1 MKRPWLLLLMSLAG
15 CASTPAPEA
24 PTGAELP
31 TAGAELPP
39 IVRRLEM
46 RRYDALEE
54 DRGDGFYMDNLLY
67 GLQGKS
73 RIFPKDGYETLVE
86 VRGEPLPESAIAVM
100 DIAWGN
106 GHGGSL
112 TSIRVT
118 FEGETASVERVE
130 WDGPHLGQTDRL
142 SRSMVRARVPSVEF
156 HEILGMSRVLPMVS
170 VKENYLGTGG
180 RRRNTFSTSS
190 MDVFMLVRLMDSS
203 GGTLLEREWAGYL
216 PYRLDVAPLDIV
228 LDEAEKRLGGKELP
242 WEAVPSEQWRS
253 SHFTDAFRRNRDL
266 MCREFHWWVMERSLE
281 MLGSFG
287 NGEAKETVR
296 FLRENAPKL
305 IDRQIEKLDSLLDP
319 ARGLLEGEPK
329 IVGEAGGHGM

>member
-1 MKRPWLLLLMSLAG
+1 MKRTWLLLVLGVAG
-15 CASTPAPEA
+15 CAATPAPEA
-24 PTGAELP
+24 PTGAEVP
-31 TAGAELPP
+31 AADAELPP

-54 DRGDGFYMDNLLY
+54 NKGDGFYLDNLLY
-67 GLQGKS
+67 RLQGNF
-73 RIFPKDGYETLVE
+73 RVFPKDGYETLVE
-86 VRGEPLPESAIAVM
+86 VRGEPLPESAVAVM
-100 DIAWGN
+100 DIGWGS

-118 FEGETASVERVE
+118 FEGETASMERVE
-130 WDGPHLGQTDRL
+130 WNGPNLSQQDRL
-142 SRSMVRARVPSVEF
+142 VRSVKRAQVRSVEL
-156 HEILGMSRVLPMVS
+156 HEILGMTRVLPMVTVEKRS
-170 VKENYLGTGG
+170 LGTGG
-180 RRRNTFSTSS
+180 RRRTSILVS
-190 MDVFMLVRLMDSS
+190 DADVFMLVRLLDSS

-216 PYRLDVAPLDIV
+216 PYKLDVAPLDV
-228 LDEAEKRLGGKELP
+228 VMDEAMKRLGGRELP
-242 WEAVPSEQWRS
+242 WETVPPEQWRS

-287 NGEAKETVR
+287 NGEARETVR

-305 IDRQIEKLDSLLDP
+305 NDRRIEKLDSLLDP

-329 IVGEAGGHGM
+329 ILGKAGGHGM